1 MKKLSKQSVILFLAG
16 IFIMSFG
23 TMTRTLFHIAE
34 DADDFLKG
42 LGVSLMVCAL
52 IRETITTSKTK
63 NNKAV

>member
-1 MKKLSKQSVILFLAG
+1 MKKFSKQSTLLFLAG

-23 TMTRTLFHIAE
+23 TMTRTFFHIAE

-42 LGVSLMVCAL
+42 LGVSLMVGIF
-52 IRETITTSKTK
+52 IREAITASKAR